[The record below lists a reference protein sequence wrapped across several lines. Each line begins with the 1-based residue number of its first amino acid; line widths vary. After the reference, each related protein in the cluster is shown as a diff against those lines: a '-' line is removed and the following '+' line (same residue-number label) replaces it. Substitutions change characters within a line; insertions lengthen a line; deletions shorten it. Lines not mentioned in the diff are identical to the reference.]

1 MSTIAEIDT
10 LIAGAKAGDR
20 RALARLLTRVEDGA
34 EGTSSLIGEMFRIGT
49 AGVVGITGPPGAGK
63 STLTDRLVAAS
74 RSHGVAPVA
83 VLAVDP
89 SSPFT
94 GGAILGDRIRMQSHA
109 SDLDVFIRSMATRGR
124 LGGMATATPK
134 VVALLSGLGF
144 EEIFVE
150 TVGVGQAEV
159 DIAATATTTVVVLPA
174 NFGDGVQASKAGL
187 LEVGDLFVVN
197 QADRPGADESARRLT
212 EMLSL
217 AGHRAWMP
225 PVVSTVATTGEG
237 VEEVSTQIS
246 AHRSHLAES
255 GTASGGVRTAGA
267 LLLTALEAELS
278 SRAESLLATP
288 RGSAL
293 VADVAAR
300 SIDPWTAARELG
312 GSGDG

>member
-1 MSTIAEIDT
+1 MSTSAELDT
-10 LIAGAKAGDR
+10 LIAGATAGDR

-34 EGTSSLIGEMFRIGT
+34 AGTSSLIGDMFRVGT

-63 STLTDRLVAAS
+63 STLTDRLVATS
-74 RSHGVAPVA
+74 RSQGVAPVA

-109 SDLDVFIRSMATRGR
+109 SDRDVFIRSMATRGR
-124 LGGMATATPK
+124 LGGLATATPK

-197 QADRPGADESARRLT
+197 QSDRPGADESARRLT
-212 EMLSL
+212 EMLGL
-217 AGHRAWMP
+217 AGHRAWTP

-237 VEEVSTQIS
+237 VDEVSSQIS
-246 AHRSHLAES
+246 AHRSYLVES
-255 GTASGGVRTAGA
+255 GAASGGPGTAGA
-267 LLLTALEAELS
+267 LLLAALKAELS

-288 RGSAL
+288 QGSAL
-293 VADVAAR
+293 IADVAAR
-300 SIDPWTAARELG
+300 TVDPWTAARELG
-312 GSGDG
+312 DSDHG

>member
-1 MSTIAEIDT
+1 MSSIAEIDT
-10 LIAGAKAGDR
+10 LIAGAQAGDR
-20 RALARLLTRVEDGA
+20 RALARLLTRVEDA
-34 EGTSSLIGEMFRIGT
+34 AVGTSRLIGEMFRIGT

-74 RSHGVAPVA
+74 RAQGVAPVA

-109 SDLDVFIRSMATRGR
+109 SDPDVFIRSMATRGR
-124 LGGMATATPK
+124 LGGLATATPK

-197 QADRPGADESARRLT
+197 QSDRPGADESARRLT

-217 AGHRAWMP
+217 AGRRAWVP

-237 VEEVSTQIS
+237 VDEVSAQIA
-246 AHRSHLAES
+246 AHRGHLVERGA
-255 GTASGGVRTAGA
+255 ASGGPRTAGA
-267 LLLTALEAELS
+267 LLLTVLKAELS
-278 SRAESLLATP
+278 SRAESLLASP

-300 SIDPWTAARELG
+300 AVDPWTAARELG
-312 GSGDG
+312 GSDDG